1 MLRRIGLLPA
11 SGSASRIN
19 GLPKF
24 ALPYSSTKSLIHYHM
39 ELMLPVVDEIRVST
53 RESWEP
59 LLKELGVNER
69 AKIYRIEPSTM
80 NDALYRM
87 TRDEQDQKNIQFIVG
102 MPDTVW
108 TATDENPYLKL
119 VSTDSECD
127 VALLLSPF
135 RESLRG
141 KVGQVGIT
149 ESNIVKEIIDKDVKC
164 NHKNIW
170 TAFRMNG
177 YRLTPS
183 DKSPS
188 DSFLEMLVKK
198 EKIDVVISDG
208 VYHDL
213 GSIEG
218 IKEFY
223 STLQTSDSLHLKNG
237 SDANVQ

>member
-1 MLRRIGLLPA
+1 VVRRIGLLPA

-24 ALPYSSTKSLIHYHM
+24 ALPYSGTKSLIQYHV
-39 ELMLPVVDEIRVST
+39 ELMIPIVDEIRICT

-59 LLKELGVNER
+59 LLNEMGLNKS
-69 AKIYRIEPSTM
+69 AKIQMLEPSTM

-87 TRDEQDQKNIQFIVG
+87 TRDERDQKDTQFIVG

-108 TATDENPYLKL
+108 TATDVNPYQKL
-119 VSTDSECD
+119 SSTDSDCK
-127 VALLLSPF
+127 VTLLISPF

-141 KVGQVGIT
+141 KVGQVSIT
-149 ESNIVKEIIDKDVKC
+149 NSNIVEEIIDKDVNC
-164 NHKNIW
+164 NHENIW
-170 TAFRMNG
+170 TAFSMNG
-177 YRLTPS
+177 YRLKPS

-188 DSFLEMLVKK
+188 HSFLEMLTRK
-198 EKIDVVISDG
+198 EKIDAAIIDG

-223 STLQTSDSLHLKNG
+223 SSLQTSDNFHMKNG
-237 SDANVQ
+237 SHANP

>member
-1 MLRRIGLLPA
+1 MVRRIGLLPA

-24 ALPYSSTKSLIHYHM
+24 ALPYSSTKSLIQYHM
-39 ELMLPVVDEIRVST
+39 ELMLPIVDEIRVCT
-53 RESWEP
+53 RVAWAP
-59 LLKELGVNER
+59 LLNELGVNKSAE
-69 AKIYRIEPSTM
+69 IHMLEPSTM

-87 TRDEQDQKNIQFIVG
+87 TRDEQNQKDIEFIVG
-102 MPDTVW
+102 MPDTAW

-119 VSTDSECD
+119 TNADSDCD
-127 VALLLSPF
+127 VTLLLSPF

-149 ESNIVKEIIDKDVKC
+149 ESMIVKEIIDKDLNC

-188 DSFLEMLVKK
+188 HSFLEMLAKK
-198 EKIDVVISDG
+198 EKIDVAIFDG
-208 VYHDL
+208 IYHDL
-213 GSIEG
+213 GSMEG

-223 STLQTSDSLHLKNG
+223 NSLQTSDDFHLKNG
-237 SDANVQ
+237 PDAKIQ